1 MLAIMFAK
9 PHIDLPRPHP
19 TSGHSEVRPQC
30 PLMTR
35 CAWLPKSDITEIH
48 RLLLVPP
55 QGSIDRLSAF
65 SPVLER
71 AKIVNFMI
79 AHLFEHLAA

>member
-1 MLAIMFAK
+1 MSGFIAK
-9 PHIDLPRPHP
+9 
-19 TSGHSEVRPQC
+19 
-30 PLMTR
+30 
-35 CAWLPKSDITEIH
+35 ADITERRWH
-48 RLLLVPP
+48 VRFVPP
-55 QGSIDRLSAF
+55 QGSIDRPSAF